1 MKFVLYI
8 FTTFNLVFSTYGQVS
23 AEEWGNMHIS
33 YIREVENQLFLSDFQ
48 LGSEESIRDKNGHG
62 VSLGWLINKNEGKF
76 FLLNT
81 GISHTDYQGTVE
93 DGVNVTFEPKA
104 GSDYEAL
111 SQSKNI
117 FYEFDQSF
125 TNTFISLSYTN
136 WEITMHGIRH
146 WKGTPI
152 PSTYGIGLI
161 SQKVEGNTIIKGID
175 ETLIAEATYKS
186 GLQRFYLLGWSFN
199 YEFLQMSFI
208 LRYVTSPVLNIKS
221 CNTEAV
227 GDLACDRIKAATGNR
242 NNSPQ
247 LFTGSVFSVGM
258 LF

>member
-8 FTTFNLVFSTYGQVS
+8 LATFNLVFSTYGQVS

-48 LGSEESIRDKNGHG
+48 MGSEESIRDKNGHG
-62 VSLGWLINKNEGKF
+62 FSLGWLINKNEGKF

-146 WKGTPI
+146 WKGTPL

-175 ETLIAEATYKS
+175 ETLIAEASYNS
-186 GLQRFYLLGWSFN
+186 GLQRFYLMGWSFN

-208 LRYVTSPVLNIKS
+208 LRYVTSPVLNIIS

-227 GDLACDRIKAATGNR
+227 GVVACDRIKAATGNR